1 MKITEHIDKITR
13 ERYVSFRHK
22 SGVKVLIAPN
32 GYSTACAVYCSDYGG
47 SDTKFRYN
55 GKIYDTPRGI
65 AHFLEHKL
73 FETEDGGD
81 AFKLFTDN
89 GADSNAFTS
98 QNSTAFNFTSS
109 TADFYRCLEI
119 LLDFVHHPHFTDE
132 SVDKE
137 RGIIAE
143 ELKMYEDNPDVRCY
157 YELMKCLYKNC
168 SARYDVG
175 GTLGSINEITPDLL
189 YFCHKVFYSPS
200 NMSLIVSG
208 DIDINRLIK
217 IMDGT
222 VPDIRSHRAET
233 VIPDEPEKVYKRSSV
248 LKMEVSSPLFSFGV
262 KDVPSPDKKVMRRK
276 AAALSILLDMIFGES
291 SEFYCE
297 LYEKGLLSGDIET
310 SYSRGDDHAYLSV
323 SGESSKPHT
332 VKRRIIET
340 IEKTIEQGVDDAEF
354 TRCKKVFYAN
364 FVYSLQNSQSAA
376 FSYLTFC
383 REGDDMLK
391 YPALL
396 SSINANDA
404 VSYLKQIYNADK
416 CAFTVIKPDNQG
428 G

>member
-1 MKITEHIDKITR
+1 M
-13 ERYVSFRHK
+13 
-22 SGVKVLIAPN
+22 
-32 GYSTACAVYCSDYGG
+32 
-47 SDTKFRYN
+47 
-55 GKIYDTPRGI
+55 
-65 AHFLEHKL
+65 
-73 FETEDGGD
+73 
-81 AFKLFTDN
+81 
-89 GADSNAFTS
+89 
-98 QNSTAFNFTSS
+98 
-109 TADFYRCLEI
+109 
-119 LLDFVHHPHFTDE
+119 
-132 SVDKE
+132 
-137 RGIIAE
+137 
-143 ELKMYEDNPDVRCY
+143 
-157 YELMKCLYKNC
+157 
-168 SARYDVG
+168 
-175 GTLGSINEITPDLL
+175 
-189 YFCHKVFYSPS
+189 
-200 NMSLIVSG
+200 
-208 DIDINRLIK
+208 
-217 IMDGT
+217 
-222 VPDIRSHRAET
+222 
-233 VIPDEPEKVYKRSSV
+233 IPDEPEKVYKRSSV